1 MNSFTKKMPWW
12 LIVLT
17 GVLLLAVGIFLLAA
31 NGTDTL
37 NPNAGSPALRTLI
50 TVVGVGVLLFGLYC
64 IFKALQSRH
73 DQRLFLLYLIHGVL
87 DIVLFLLILFIPPAP
102 GLLGAII
109 SCWMIVFGV
118 FGMIQG
124 RQEGGGQQTRVG
136 VLLTLIGIG
145 FLVLVIL
152 RVDSVL
158 LLGLIALVAGIIRI
172 AQGIIIRTRMGG
184 QGSRP
189 NLY

>member
-37 NPNAGSPALRTLI
+37 NPDAGSPALRTLI

-87 DIVLFLLILFIPPAP
+87 DIVLFLLILFIPLHWP
-102 GLLGAII
+102 
-109 SCWMIVFGV
+109 
-118 FGMIQG
+118 
-124 RQEGGGQQTRVG
+124 
-136 VLLTLIGIG
+136 
-145 FLVLVIL
+145 
-152 RVDSVL
+152 
-158 LLGLIALVAGIIRI
+158 
-172 AQGIIIRTRMGG
+172 
-184 QGSRP
+184 
-189 NLY
+189 